1 MSAKRPLS
9 EAARLICGE
18 ACTLRDPERW
28 VRERLLDPRYPD
40 FRGQKIGR
48 DWYMTDADI
57 QRAEQSLY
65 LKASTPQQDDPCDD
79 PVAPLSLIDGLSQR
93 GRRRVGQAS

>member
-1 MSAKRPLS
+1 MTEKHPLA

-18 ACTLRDPERW
+18 ACTLRNPERW
-28 VRERLLDPRYPD
+28 VRERLLDPDYPE

-57 QRAEQSLY
+57 RRAELSLY
-65 LKASTPQQDDPCDD
+65 TKASPKPIDSKETESESPT
-79 PVAPLSLIDGLSQR
+79 SLIDGLSMR
-93 GRRRVGQAS
+93 GRRRLQNAS

>member
-1 MSAKRPLS
+1 MTAKYPLT
-9 EAARLICGE
+9 EAARMVCGE

-28 VRERLLDPRYPD
+28 VRERLLDPNYPD

-57 QRAEQSLY
+57 RRAEQSLY
-65 LKASTPQQDDPCDD
+65 PKPSPPQVNTDTPE
-79 PVAPLSLIDGLSQR
+79 AALSLVDGLSQR
-93 GRRRVGQAS
+93 GRRRVTAAAS

>member
-1 MSAKRPLS
+1 MTAKRPLA

-28 VRERLLDPRYPD
+28 VRERLLDPGYPD

-57 QRAEQSLY
+57 RRAELSLY
-65 LKASTPQQDDPCDD
+65 TKSSSKPTAPDEAASPT
-79 PVAPLSLIDGLSQR
+79 SLIDGLSAR
-93 GRRRVGQAS
+93 GRRRLQNAS

>member
-1 MSAKRPLS
+1 MSAKHPLP
-9 EAARLICGE
+9 EAARRICGE

-28 VRERLLDPRYPD
+28 VRERLLDPAYPD

-65 LKASTPQQDDPCDD
+65 LKAAPPQPDRSEEPGT
-79 PVAPLSLIDGLSQR
+79 PLSLVDGLSQR